1 MGDRGVIKFNGY
13 GKDVAAIYVHH
24 SGSYADEVLEEFFTD
39 EVAKHIMRERDNRF
53 DDPSYLAAR
62 FVSWYSESDGL
73 GIGIVEP
80 DSTMGDTTWRVYC
93 DSRERPRVER
103 C

>member
-1 MGDRGVIKFNGY
+1 MGDRGVIRFNGY
-13 GKDVAAIYVHH
+13 GKDVAAIYVHYC
-24 SGSYADEVLEEFFTD
+24 GSYADEVLDEFFEAELAD
-39 EVAKHIMRERDNRF
+39 PKHDNRF

-62 FVSWYSESDGL
+62 FVTWYSESDGL

-80 DSTMGDTTWRVYC
+80 DSSMGETDWRVYC
-93 DSRERPRVER
+93 ESSGKPRVER